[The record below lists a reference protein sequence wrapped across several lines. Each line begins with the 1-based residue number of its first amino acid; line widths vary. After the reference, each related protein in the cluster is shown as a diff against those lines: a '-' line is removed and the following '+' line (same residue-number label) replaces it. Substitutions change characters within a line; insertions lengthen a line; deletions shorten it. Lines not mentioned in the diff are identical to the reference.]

1 MGQQSRESLDYE
13 KIILKNMAN
22 TNMEHGE
29 IILYQPDNTI
39 KLEVRI
45 ENETV
50 WLTQAQIVNLFQ
62 SSKANISEHIRNI
75 YDSDELSAES
85 TVRKFRTV
93 RMEGNR
99 KVTRILEYY
108 NLDMIIS
115 VGYRVNSKRGV
126 QFRQW
131 STGVLKEYLLKGYAI
146 NQRVEQLENKANTHD
161 RQLEELTNKVDFFVR
176 TSLPPVEGVFFNG
189 QIFDAYV
196 FATNLIR
203 SAKKSLLLIDNY
215 IDESVL
221 LMLAKRNSGASATIF
236 TGRITAQLQLDL
248 DKHNDQYPPINIR
261 TYANAHDRFI
271 IIDETEVYHIGAS
284 LKDLGKKLFAFTK
297 MNMPASIIMN
307 SLEL

>member
-203 SAKKSLLLIDNY
+203 SANKSLLLIDNY

-221 LMLAKRNSGASATIF
+221 LMLGKRNPSVSATIF
-236 TGRITAQLQLDL
+236 TGRITSQLQLDL
-248 DKHNDQYPPINIR
+248 DKYNDQYPPINIR

-297 MNMPASIIMN
+297 MNMPASVIIN